1 MSTPAP
7 SGSGGQE
14 EERKGLSKF
23 VRRASKVFR
32 RRSSARGSISGTSD
46 LTQATSGAAAPQKI
60 ATPLASPTPI
70 PESTIEEQ
78 PPEEPPAP
86 IAAQPPAEQKTA
98 QPAESK
104 GAMTAAVYG
113 SIQEER
119 ARALFAKYGL
129 TLEPGEWTSP
139 IKPDAERVEK
149 KIRIRVHR
157 SCHHCQAM
165 FGPDKVCSNC
175 KHNRCKKCPRFPAK
189 KNKEKK
195 DKGKG
200 AAVAGGAIATTGAAA
215 ATIRETTLN
224 LKSLTI
230 SSHATGRQVTYKP
243 ITQRVRRTCHVC
255 NTLFDGRALECASC
269 KHQRCP
275 ECPREPPKTGKYPS
289 GYPGDDE
296 STGVIRERHPIRVHV
311 RWTCHACSTTF
322 KDLSKHCE
330 GCGHDRCDECPR
342 HPPKREKAK
351 LDPDAVKSIEERM
364 KTMGISP
371 QASAA

>member
-32 RRSSARGSISGTSD
+32 RRSSARGSISGPSD

-60 ATPLASPTPI
+60 ATPLASPPPI

-78 PPEEPPAP
+78 PSKEPPAP
-86 IAAQPPAEQKTA
+86 IAAQPPSEQKTT
-98 QPAESK
+98 QPADSK

-175 KHNRCKKCPRFPAK
+175 KHTRCKKCPRFPAK
-189 KNKEKK
+189 KTKEKK

-224 LKSLTI
+224 LRSLTI
-230 SSHATGRQVTYKP
+230 TSPATGRQVTYKP
-243 ITQRVRRTCHVC
+243 ITQR
-255 NTLFDGRALECASC
+255 
-269 KHQRCP
+269 RCP
-275 ECPREPPKTGKYPS
+275 ECPREPLMLIIFIPSPRPKTDKYPS

-296 STGVIRERHPIRVHV
+296 STGVVRERHPIRVHV

-322 KDLSKHCE
+322 KDLSKQCE

>member
-32 RRSSARGSISGTSD
+32 RRSSARGPVSGPSD
-46 LTQATSGAAAPQKI
+46 LSPATSGAVAPQTI
-60 ATPLASPTPI
+60 ATPLASPLNFSPPPI
-70 PESTIEEQ
+70 PESAVEDVPSEQTPVPITTQ
-78 PPEEPPAP
+78 PPPKQTTAPPVNL
-86 IAAQPPAEQKTA
+86 
-98 QPAESK
+98 
-104 GAMTAAVYG
+104 GVAMTAAVYG

-139 IKPDAERVEK
+139 IRPDAERVEK

-175 KHNRCKKCPRFPAK
+175 KHRRCKTCPRFPAK
-189 KNKEKK
+189 KTKDQKK
-195 DKGKG
+195 KGKG
-200 AAVAGGAIATTGAAA
+200 AAAAAAGGEIVTTGAAA

-230 SSHATGRQVTYKP
+230 SSHATGKQVMAKK
-243 ITQRVRRTCHVC
+243 
-255 NTLFDGRALECASC
+255 D
-269 KHQRCP
+269 
-275 ECPREPPKTGKYPS
+275 KYPS
-289 GYPGDDE
+289 GYPGDTE
-296 STGVIRERHPIRVHV
+296 FTGVIRERHPIRVHV
-311 RWTCHACSTTF
+311 RWTCHECSKTF

-330 GCGHDRCDECPR
+330 GCGHDRCDACPR
-342 HPPKREKAK
+342 HPPKRDKPK